1 MKIKAYERPTAQVV
15 KLQHT
20 GMLMVSGE
28 VQATRDSYGTAT
40 VEEWE

>member
-1 MKIKAYERPTAQVV
+1 MKRKAYERPTAQVV

-28 VQATRDSYGTAT
+28 VKATMDGTF
-40 VEEWE
+40 EEENI

>member
-1 MKIKAYERPTAQVV
+1 MKKKEYERPAMQVV

-28 VQATRDSYGTAT
+28 VSATMDGTFT
-40 VEEWE
+40 EEDI